1 MINEKGVAVYLKK
14 KAVELEWERKLF
26 HDLQKK
32 GDNVISQIFD
42 KPPPPLPWA
51 LTPLPW
57 EFVVE
62 ATDWKILLIPAA
74 SGFTFSPNKEEY

>member
-1 MINEKGVAVYLKK
+1 MAVYLKK

-26 HDLQKK
+26 QDLQKK

-42 KPPPPLPWA
+42 KPPPPN
-51 LTPLPW
+51 PW

>member
-1 MINEKGVAVYLKK
+1 MINETGVAVYLKK
-14 KAVELEWERKLF
+14 KAVEFEWERKLF

-32 GDNVISQIFD
+32 GDNVIFQIFD
-42 KPPPPLPWA
+42 KPPSWA
-51 LTPLPW
+51 LTPFPW